1 MLRILS
7 LGENFTILI
16 KKVCIHDNYRPLK
29 KVPFHEKKKKE
40 KNLEPVTTTNKLPP
54 VDKTFLL
61 KLERMNVNA
70 GAGEGNNNNNPATTT
85 TTTTTT
91 PDHDPMEKSRT
102 LFRFNTRGDT
112 RAGMSGGMR

>member
-1 MLRILS
+1 M
-7 LGENFTILI
+7 
-16 KKVCIHDNYRPLK
+16 
-29 KVPFHEKKKKE
+29 PFHEKKKKE

-70 GAGEGNNNNNPATTT
+70 GVGDGNNNNNNVINPTTT

-91 PDHDPMEKSRT
+91 PDYDPMEKSRT